1 MAGAGPGPGAPPLHA
16 GMQCAGT
23 VVSGHA
29 CVLHACDSVA
39 PSALGHAAPPRA
51 RGVVTVYARDCVPPP
66 HARLQSDQ
74 LPQLPAQST
83 GATEGE
89 AVGEA
94 VGAHPDG

>member
-1 MAGAGPGPGAPPLHA
+1 MAGAPPLHT
-16 GMQCAGT
+16 GLQCAGT
-23 VVSGHA
+23 HA

-39 PSALGHAAPPRA
+39 PSALGHAAPPWA

-66 HARLQSDQ
+66 HARLHSDQ

-83 GATEGE
+83 GATEGD
-89 AVGEA
+89 A